1 MIQVLQQIF
10 EKTVARLSQH
20 LITYMPPLIV
30 AATIIGVSF
39 LLATLLRWVILR
51 LVKGAALDKFLRDS
65 GLSSM
70 VDRSGRLRGAS
81 LVAATGYWAIL
92 MIGVLTA
99 IDVFDTTL
107 TSRIV
112 ETTVFAFPKL
122 VAAAAILLAGFWL
135 AQYLSRGTLIW
146 AVNEGVMVARRLSI
160 AVKLLVGF
168 VTIVVAA
175 DALNFASRV
184 FYAAFV
190 ILIGGA
196 VLAVSIAAGLSLRGS
211 FEHYLGKDTPAP
223 AEHEERSLWHH
234 L

>member
-1 MIQVLQQIF
+1 MIRVLQQIF
-10 EKTVARLSQH
+10 EKTLARLSQH

-30 AATIIGVSF
+30 AVTIVGVAFLSATI
-39 LLATLLRWVILR
+39 LRWLILR
-51 LVKGAALDKFLRDS
+51 LVKGAALDKFLRDT
-65 GLSSM
+65 GLFSM

-81 LVAATGYWAIL
+81 LVAAACYWAIL
-92 MIGVLTA
+92 VIGLLTA

-112 ETTVFAFPKL
+112 ETTVFAVPKL
-122 VAAAAILLAGFWL
+122 ITAAAILLAGFWL
-135 AQYLSRGTLIW
+135 AQFLSRSTLIW
-146 AVNEGVMVARRLSI
+146 AVNEGFVLARRLSI
-160 AVKLLVGF
+160 AVKMLVGF
-168 VTIVVAA
+168 ITIVVAA
-175 DALNFASRV
+175 DALSFASRV

-211 FEHYLGKDTPAP
+211 FEHYLGERTEER
-223 AEHEERSLWHH
+223 EHEERSLWNH

>member
-211 FEHYLGKDTPAP
+211 FENYLGKDTPAP
-223 AEHEERSLWHH
+223 DQHEERSLWHH

>member
-1 MIQVLQQIF
+1 MMQVLQQIF
-10 EKTVARLSQH
+10 EKSVARLSQH

-30 AATIIGVSF
+30 AATIVGVAL
-39 LLATLLRWVILR
+39 LLAILLRWLILR

-81 LVAATGYWAIL
+81 LVAATCYWAIL
-92 MIGVLTA
+92 VMGVLTA

-112 ETTVFAFPKL
+112 ETTVFALPKL
-122 VAAAAILLAGFWL
+122 ITAAGIVVAGFWV

-146 AVNEGVMVARRLSI
+146 AVNEGVIMAKRLSI

-175 DALNFASRV
+175 DALNFASRI

-211 FEHYLGKDTPAP
+211 FEHYLWKSTPA
-223 AEHEERSLWHH
+223 EEDVERSLWRH

>member
-10 EKTVARLSQH
+10 EKTLARFSQH

-39 LLATLLRWVILR
+39 LLATLLRWLILR

-81 LVAATGYWAIL
+81 LVAATCYWAIL
-92 MIGVLTA
+92 VIGVLTA

-112 ETTVFAFPKL
+112 ESTVFAFPKL
-122 VAAAAILLAGFWL
+122 ITAGAILLAGFWL

-146 AVNEGVMVARRLSI
+146 AVNEGAVIARKLSI

-196 VLAVSIAAGLSLRGS
+196 VLAVSIAAGLSLRAS
-211 FEHYLGKDTPAP
+211 FEHYLGRDTPAP
-223 AEHEERSLWHH
+223 DEHEERSLWHH

>member
-99 IDVFDTTL
+99 IDIFDTTL

-122 VAAAAILLAGFWL
+122 VAAAAILVAGFWL

-211 FEHYLGKDTPAP
+211 FENYLGKDTPAP
-223 AEHEERSLWHH
+223 DQHEERSLWHH